1 MSNLILSFQVLS
13 YLALG
18 GFIWKFQSILLS
30 TFKVKEHSIAI
41 SLAKTILESKDPLQS
56 FILCKGIN
64 HSENQTNIAIS
75 TKAAMATIFARGD
88 RMIDINLEY
97 ITSAKIHLDNIYNRI
112 DELKD
117 DIEIIYLESIDLK
130 FLDDP
135 ELSKMIVFLSKTIR
149 KFGMKLIL
157 SIPISSQSDLINQN
171 FNSENFKFIT
181 LA

>member
-1 MSNLILSFQVLS
+1 MLKKIFKQFQPNV
-13 YLALG
+13 
-18 GFIWKFQSILLS
+18 
-30 TFKVKEHSIAI
+30 EHSIAI
-41 SLAKTILESKDPLQS
+41 SLAKNILESKDHLQS

-64 HSENQTNIAIS
+64 NSKDQTNIAIS
-75 TKAAMATIFARGD
+75 TKAAIATLFAKED

-171 FNSENFKFIT
+171 FNSDNFNFINFT
-181 LA
+181 